1 MNSGI
6 EHIVATVPV
15 PKSEFEDEEF
25 HNLVHGN
32 AFPASPIERQLF
44 YRDDLHKQ
52 YQYNG
57 TAWIDVTAA
66 AIDELND
73 IGDVNAPT
81 PSDQQGIEWDEATSK
96 WILAYFIRHGL
107 LTARGDIITRSAT
120 VPKRLAL
127 GTEGHY
133 LKAGASEPEW
143 AAPVAGYTE
152 GARVYHN
159 ANQNTSNGVLDPLAL
174 NSERYDTDNIHDNV
188 TNNSRLTCRT
198 AGKYIIVA
206 GASFAVNV
214 TGLRIFAIRK
224 NGTVPLGAI
233 VYNACLTDATITT
246 VSTIDSLIVGD
257 YVEFIVKQTSGGDLI
272 VTYDPAQSPEFM
284 MQRIG

>member
-15 PKSEFEDEEF
+15 PKSEFEDEAF

-32 AFPASPIERQLF
+32 AFPASPVERQLF
-44 YRDDLHKQ
+44 YRDDEHIW
-52 YQYNG
+52 YIYNG
-57 TAWIDVTAA
+57 TDWQSTAAA

-73 IGDVNAPT
+73 IGDVNVPT
-81 PSDQQGIEWDEATSK
+81 PADQQGIEWDEATSK

-143 AAPVAGYTE
+143 AAPAVGSQVIWKDAS
-152 GARVYHN
+152 
-159 ANQNTSNGVLDPLAL
+159 TSPLV
-174 NSERYDTDNIHDNV
+174 DTD
-188 TNNSRLTCRT
+188 RT
-198 AGKYIIVA
+198 E
-206 GASFAVNV
+206 
-214 TGLRIFAIRK
+214 
-224 NGTVPLGAI
+224 
-233 VYNACLTDATITT
+233 
-246 VSTIDSLIVGD
+246 TIDWTDLDLTAHTSVDAKVAIIKLAIKLTS
-257 YVEFIVKQTSGGDLI
+257 YTSGYVYIGVRKKGTTPTYFPMIYGCNLPEADKTCMNVVLCGMDAGQVIEYKI
-272 VTYDPAQSPEFM
+272 VLSGTATLTSYIQVLGYIE
-284 MQRIG
+284 